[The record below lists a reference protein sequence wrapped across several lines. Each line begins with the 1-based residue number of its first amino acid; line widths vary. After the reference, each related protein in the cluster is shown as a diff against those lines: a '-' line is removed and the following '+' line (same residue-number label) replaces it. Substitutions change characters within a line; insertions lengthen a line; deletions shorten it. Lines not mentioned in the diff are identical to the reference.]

1 MWVLNYFIHTEAGIV
16 LKFSAK
22 ISIGLSIDRKRQ
34 CGKELAARKLKK
46 AKLLAQVLSLAIIEI
61 IMVKHL
67 KFTIIL

>member
-22 ISIGLSIDRKRQ
+22 ISIGLDRKRQ
-34 CGKELAARKLKK
+34 CDKELAARKLKK

-61 IMVKHL
+61 IMVKLL